1 MSWPY
6 RGLTA
11 IRSPL
16 GRKIRDNV
24 SPNRRLTGRTSNPD
38 RPRTEEIETR
48 GHPLDDTD
56 RRILD
61 ELAVDGRMSMRTL
74 ADRLHV
80 SRANAYARVDRL
92 QKSGVIR
99 GFRADVDPVAS
110 GLATTAYVTL
120 NLRQADWRRIREQLQ
135 ALPGI
140 AHIGL
145 VGGDFDVILLVR
157 ARDNEDL
164 RRLVLDEI
172 QGMEGVLTTRTLLV
186 FEEHEPTPGRTA

>member
-1 MSWPY
+1 MA
-6 RGLTA
+6 T
-11 IRSPL
+11 
-16 GRKIRDNV
+16 
-24 SPNRRLTGRTSNPD
+24 
-38 RPRTEEIETR
+38 
-48 GHPLDDTD
+48 PLDDTD

-61 ELAVDGRMSMRTL
+61 ELTVDGRMSMRTL

-110 GLATTAYVTL
+110 GLSTTAYVTL
-120 NLRQADWRRIREQLQ
+120 NLRQADWRRIRERLQ

-145 VGGDFDVILLVR
+145 VGGEFDVILLVR

-186 FEEHEPTPGRTA
+186 FEEHEPMPGRTA

>member
-1 MSWPY
+1 VA
-6 RGLTA
+6 T
-11 IRSPL
+11 
-16 GRKIRDNV
+16 
-24 SPNRRLTGRTSNPD
+24 
-38 RPRTEEIETR
+38 
-48 GHPLDDTD
+48 PLDDTD

-61 ELAVDGRMSMRTL
+61 ELVVDGRMSMRTL

-145 VGGDFDVILLVR
+145 VGGEFDVILLVR

>member
-1 MSWPY
+1 VAS
-6 RGLTA
+6 
-11 IRSPL
+11 
-16 GRKIRDNV
+16 
-24 SPNRRLTGRTSNPD
+24 
-38 RPRTEEIETR
+38 
-48 GHPLDDTD
+48 PLDDTD
-56 RRILD
+56 RRILE
-61 ELAVDGRMSMRTL
+61 ELSVDGRMSMRTL

-99 GFRADVDPVAS
+99 GFRADVNPVAS

-145 VGGDFDVILLVR
+145 VGGEFDVILLVR

>member
-1 MSWPY
+1 MAS
-6 RGLTA
+6 
-11 IRSPL
+11 
-16 GRKIRDNV
+16 
-24 SPNRRLTGRTSNPD
+24 
-38 RPRTEEIETR
+38 
-48 GHPLDDTD
+48 PLDDTD

-74 ADRLHV
+74 AERLHV

-145 VGGDFDVILLVR
+145 VGGEFDVILLVR